1 MIALSGVPAP
11 YLGYMDVVELREQL
25 VHANVSFSTEIIDI
39 QENVNE
45 GMSQIFDIIADF
57 EGLGVKPSDYYTISL
72 IPPISLI
79 LQLIEM
85 TMSSVGNILSV
96 CQTANIDFDPYY
108 FLQKYVPHID
118 WDDFKK
124 NSEEYKRKLML
135 KSELQSLN
143 RPPEDQDPGMGMRM

>member
-1 MIALSGVPAP
+1 MREKPS
-11 YLGYMDVVELREQL
+11 EFLRIQG
-25 VHANVSFSTEIIDI
+25 HANVSFSTEIIDI
-39 QENVNE
+39 QENVNS
-45 GMSQIFDIIADF
+45 GLSQLIDIIAEF
-57 EGLGVKPSDYYTISL
+57 EGLKIKPSDYFTISL

-118 WDDFKK
+118 WEDFKK
-124 NSEEYKRKLML
+124 HSEEYKRKLTV
-135 KSELQSLN
+135 KAELQASEA
-143 RPPEDQDPGMGMRM
+143 PADDGMGGMGGGM